1 MQISTKFTIAIHVLT
16 AVEYFSKDYK
26 VTSEFLAGS
35 VGSNPVIIRNI
46 MLQLKDAGLI
56 EIKRGPGGIHL
67 LKPLNEITFL
77 DVYKAVE
84 TSSHEDL
91 FRFHENPNPQRQV
104 GRNPQPSA
112 DNTRT
117 AHHEAAWT
125 ISCTRSRR
133 ILRRIWPGT
142 RWGKCTGR
150 Y

>member
-91 FRFHENPNPQRQV
+91 FRFHENPNPQCPAGHNIHDSLDNILHQIQADFEADLARHKV
-104 GRNPQPSA
+104 GEVYRKVLK
-112 DNTRT
+112 DLGM
-117 AHHEAAWT
+117 E
-125 ISCTRSRR
+125 
-133 ILRRIWPGT
+133 
-142 RWGKCTGR
+142 K
-150 Y
+150 